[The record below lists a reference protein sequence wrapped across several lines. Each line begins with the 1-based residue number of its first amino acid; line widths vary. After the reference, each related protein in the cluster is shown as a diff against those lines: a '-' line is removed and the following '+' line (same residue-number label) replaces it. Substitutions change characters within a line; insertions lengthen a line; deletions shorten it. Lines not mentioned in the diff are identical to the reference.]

1 MDHFRGQLKQALRR
15 LRRAPL
21 FTFLTLLMLA
31 AGVGANVAVFS
42 VLEGVLLKPLP
53 YPHPQQ
59 LVGVWLTAPGVNLV
73 HAQMAPS
80 CYFIFREQGQAF
92 QSLGIYQDDS
102 ASITGIAEPEQV
114 PATDVTQEVLPILGA
129 HAVVGRLFSPA
140 DDSSGA
146 PKTIV
151 LSYAYWQ
158 RKFGGSPSAVGRSIQ
173 VDGSSREIIGVLS
186 RDFRFLSDD
195 YIPAL
200 FIPLQLDR
208 GKTFLG
214 QFSYVG
220 VTRLKPGVTLAQANA
235 DVARMIPIVLRSF
248 PPPPGFSMQ
257 LFQSAHIGPNL
268 RPLKDEVVGTVG
280 SLLWILMGSLG
291 MVLLIAC
298 ANVANLFLV
307 RTEGRQQELA
317 IRAALG
323 ASRGRIAREL
333 LLESMVIGIVGSALG
348 LGLAYAAIR
357 FLIALAPSGLP
368 RISEIGVDG
377 YVLLFALILAIITS
391 LLFGSFPILKYAG
404 ATAGT
409 GLREGGR
416 TLGQSRERHRARNIL
431 VTIQVA
437 LAFVLLICSGLM
449 IRTFRSL
456 THVNPGFVAPAHL
469 QTFRVFIPESRVA
482 DPVAV
487 LHDEQAIS
495 QKLSAIPGV
504 ASVGFSNGVPMDG
517 NQWMDAVFA
526 QDRAYAQGELPK
538 LRRFMFI
545 SPEYLST
552 MGTPLIAGRNITWKE
567 TYDKLPVALVSE
579 SFARDYWHTPQNAL
593 GKRIR
598 VGSLDDWREIVGVVG
613 DVHYDGLNQPAPSA
627 VYWPILT
634 AKFES
639 DPLQVRR
646 EVTFSIRTIR
656 AGSQSFL
663 SEVRQAVWSVDA
675 SLPLAAVHSLNYYYQ
690 QSMARTSFTLIM
702 LGIAGAMALLLGTV
716 GLYGV
721 IAYSVSQ
728 RTREIGIRIA
738 LGAQRQEVTRMF
750 VRQGLWLVG
759 IGVAFGLVAAF
770 AVMRLMSSLL
780 FHVSA
785 VDPLT
790 YAAATVG
797 LIAAALLAS
806 YIPSRRAASVNPV
819 EALRAE

>member
-1 MDHFRGQLKQALRR
+1 MDSFTAKLKQVLRR
-15 LRRAPL
+15 LRRAPM

-31 AGVGANVAVFS
+31 TGVGANVAVFS

-53 YPHPQQ
+53 YPHPEQ
-59 LVGVWLTAPGVNLV
+59 LVGLWLTAPGVNLV

-80 CYFIFREQGQAF
+80 CYFIFREQGRAF

-102 ASITGIAEPEQV
+102 ASITGVAEPEQV
-114 PATDVTQEVLPILGA
+114 PAADVTQEVLPILGVR
-129 HAVVGRLFSPA
+129 AVAGRLFSPA
-140 DDSSGA
+140 DDTPSA

-158 RKFGGSPSAVGRSIQ
+158 RKFGGSSSAVGRSIQ
-173 VDGSSREIIGVLS
+173 VDGSSRQIIGVLS
-186 RDFRFLSDD
+186 RNFRFLDD
-195 YIPAL
+195 NYVPAL
-200 FIPLQLDR
+200 YIPLQLDR
-208 GKTFLG
+208 SKTFLG

-220 VTRLKPGVTLAQANA
+220 IARLKLGVTLAEANS
-235 DVARMIPIVLRSF
+235 DVARMIPITLRSF
-248 PPPPGFSMQ
+248 PVPPGFSLD
-257 LFQSAHIGPNL
+257 LFKSARIGPNL

-280 SLLWILMGSLG
+280 SLLWILMASLG

-333 LLESMVIGIVGSALG
+333 LFESIVIGVIGSAPG

-368 RISEIGVDG
+368 RITEIGIDG
-377 YVLLFALILAIITS
+377 HVLLFTLVVAIVTS
-391 LLFGSFPILKYAG
+391 LLFGAVPVLRYAG
-404 ATAGT
+404 ITAGT

-416 TLGQSRERHRARNIL
+416 TLGQSRERHRTRNVL
-431 VTIQVA
+431 VTLQVA

-449 IRTFRSL
+449 IRTFYAL
-456 THVNPGFVAPAHL
+456 THVNPGFTNPAQL
-469 QTFRVFIPESRVA
+469 QTFRIFVPESRVA

-487 LHDEQAIS
+487 LHTEQAIS

-504 ASVGFSNGVPMDG
+504 SSVGFSSGVPMNG
-517 NQWMDAVFA
+517 NEWMDAVFA
-526 QDRAYAQGELPK
+526 QDRAYAQGEIPK

-545 SPEYLST
+545 SPEYLRT
-552 MGTPLIAGRNITWKE
+552 MGTPLIAGRNITWE
-567 TYDKLPVALVSE
+567 DTYDKLPVALVSE

-627 VYWPILT
+627 VYWPILV

-639 DPLQVRR
+639 DPLEVRR
-646 EVTFSIRTIR
+646 EVTFSIRSTLT
-656 AGSQSFL
+656 GSQSFL
-663 SEVRQAVWSVDA
+663 REVRRAVWSVDA
-675 SLPLAAVHSLNYYYQ
+675 SLPLAAVHSLDYYYQ

-702 LGIAGAMALLLGTV
+702 LGIAGAMALLLGAV

-738 LGAQRQEVTRMF
+738 LGAQQNEVIAMF
-750 VRQGLWLVG
+750 VRQGLLLAG
-759 IGVAFGLVAAF
+759 IGIAFGLAAAF
-770 AVMRLMSSLL
+770 AAMRLMSSLL
-780 FHVSA
+780 FHVSPM
-785 VDPLT
+785 DPLT
-790 YAAATVG
+790 YIAVTIG
-797 LIAAALLAS
+797 LVAAALVAS
-806 YIPSRRAASVNPV
+806 YVPSRRAASVSPV

>member
-1 MDHFRGQLKQALRR
+1 MDSFSAQLKQVLRR
-15 LRRAPL
+15 LRRAPM

-53 YPHPQQ
+53 YPHPEQ
-59 LVGVWLTAPGVNLV
+59 LVGVWLTAPGVNLP
-73 HAQMAPS
+73 HAQMCPS
-80 CYFIFREQGQAF
+80 CYFIFREQGRAF
-92 QSLGIYQDDS
+92 QSIGIYQDNS
-102 ASITGIAEPEQV
+102 RSITGVAEPEQV
-114 PATDVTQEVLPILGA
+114 PGVDVTQEVLPILGA
-129 HAVVGRLFSPA
+129 RPAVGRLFSPA
-140 DDSSGA
+140 DDSPSA
-146 PKTIV
+146 PKTVV

-158 RKFGGSPSAVGRSIQ
+158 RKFGGSPSAIGRSIQ
-173 VDGSSREIIGVLS
+173 VDGSSRQIIGVLS
-186 RDFRFLSDD
+186 RDFHFLDD
-195 YIPAL
+195 TYVPAL
-200 FIPLQLDR
+200 YVPLQLNR
-208 GKTFLG
+208 SKTFLG
-214 QFSYVG
+214 QFSYTG
-220 VTRLKPGVTLAQANA
+220 IARLKPGVTLAAANA

-248 PPPPGFSMQ
+248 PTPPGFSME
-257 LFQSAHIGPNL
+257 LFQAAHIGPNL

-280 SLLWILMGSLG
+280 TLLWILMGSLG

-333 LLESMVIGIVGSALG
+333 LFESMVIGVIGSALG
-348 LGLAYAAIR
+348 LGLAYAGIR

-368 RISEIGVDG
+368 RISEIGIDG
-377 YVLLFALILAIITS
+377 HVLLFTLVIAIVTS
-391 LLFGSFPILKYAG
+391 LLFGAIPVLRYAG
-404 ATAGT
+404 ITAGT

-416 TLGQSRERHRARNIL
+416 TLGQSRQRHHTRSVL
-431 VTIQVA
+431 VTLQVA

-449 IRTFRSL
+449 VRTFYAL
-456 THVNPGFVAPAHL
+456 THVNPGFTNPAQL
-469 QTFRVFIPESRVA
+469 QTFSIYIPESRIA

-487 LHDEQAIS
+487 LRAEQAIS

-504 ASVGFSNGVPMDG
+504 SSVGFSSGVPMDG
-517 NQWMDAVFA
+517 NGWMDAVFA
-526 QDRAYAQGELPK
+526 QDRAYRQGEIPK

-545 SPEYLST
+545 SPEYLHT
-552 MGTPLIAGRNITWKE
+552 MGTPLIAGRNITWE
-567 TYDKLPVALVSE
+567 DTYDKLPVALVSE

-613 DVHYDGLNQPAPSA
+613 DVHYSDVSQPQPAA

-639 DPLQVRR
+639 TPLEVRR
-646 EVTFSIRTIR
+646 EVTFSIRSSRT
-656 AGSQSFL
+656 GSQSFL
-663 SEVRQAVWSVDA
+663 NEVRQAVWSVDA
-675 SLPLAAVHSLNYYYQ
+675 SLPLAAVHSLDYYYQ

-702 LGIAGAMALLLGTV
+702 LGIAGAMALLLGAV

-738 LGAQRQEVTRMF
+738 LGAQQKEVVAMF
-750 VRQGLWLVG
+750 VRHGLLLAG
-759 IGVAFGLVAAF
+759 IGVAFGLAAAF
-770 AVMRLMSSLL
+770 AAMRLMSSLL
-780 FHVSA
+780 FHVSSM
-785 VDPLT
+785 DPLT
-790 YAAATVG
+790 YILVTLG

-806 YIPSRRAASVNPV
+806 YLPSRRAASVNPV